1 MEKTDSEIYREY
13 LDRLHLYF
21 DPLIVLSVRRRR
33 QQTRNK
39 NKKK

>member
-21 DPLIVLSVRRRR
+21 DPLI
-33 QQTRNK
+33 
-39 NKKK
+39 KKKKINK